1 MGNQKCLPPRW
12 ACAIEM
18 PEQVILTGGIK
29 TEYNVTVYNTEGFV
43 EDWPHL
49 KKGRS
54 RHGCGHYVNT
64 DKQMVSVITFKN
76 INEKISY

>member
-1 MGNQKCLPPRW
+1 MTALCRW

-64 DKQMVSVITFKN
+64 DKKLVCVLTFRFKEY
-76 INEKISY
+76 IVPLLDI